1 MIEKIDILTKIYYSF
16 LNKKD
21 GMKTIKNKPTQL
33 TRQVIYQE
41 VDYLAEYKLAHL
53 LSLLTD
59 LATLNAIEIE
69 MWNDELKGK
78 YGWIL
83 SKQTLRL
90 QRPIKAEETIT
101 ITTRAKKAGRVQ
113 FERTY
118 DIDVDG
124 KTIGG
129 IYSLWTLI
137 DIRQRKITKPQL
149 AGITIPDIEPYD
161 SFLNRYEPVCK
172 DIELTHVLTRQ
183 ALYNDIDINQ
193 HMNNAKYIE
202 WALDL
207 LPYDLHRDYFVE
219 QLSMHFKKE
228 IVPLSLVEL
237 FFGQKEDCFKT
248 VFMVNGESCFE
259 LSGQLKRRNC

>member
-1 MIEKIDILTKIYYSF
+1 M
-16 LNKKD
+16 
-21 GMKTIKNKPTQL
+21 KNKATQL

-69 MWNDELKGK
+69 LWNDDLKGK

-90 QRPIKAEETIT
+90 KRPIKAEEIIT
-101 ITTRAKKAGRVQ
+101 ITTRAKGTGRVQ

-118 DIDVDG
+118 DIDING
-124 KTIGG
+124 EKIGG
-129 IYSLWTLI
+129 IYSLWTFI
-137 DIRQRKITKPQL
+137 DISQRRIVKPQQ
-149 AGITIPDIEPYD
+149 AGITIPEIEPYE
-161 SFLNRYEPVCK
+161 SFMERYEPVCK
-172 DIELTHVLTRQ
+172 DIEMKHVGTRR

-207 LPYDLHRDYFVE
+207 LPYEVHRDYFIE

-228 IVPLSLVEL
+228 IVPLSQVDLYY
-237 FFGQKEDCFKT
+237 GQKDNCFKT
-248 VFMVNGESCFE
+248 VFQVDGKDYFE
-259 LSGQLKRRNC
+259 LSGQLKRRNS